1 MDGSARGMLKPMV
14 DPEPRI
20 RRPVTATRM
29 LSVGAGRS
37 FERPDH
43 LATEEPMEIRVGG
56 PGQAA
61 APVAVTMR
69 TPGHDFELAT
79 GFLKSEGL
87 VGSREE
93 IDTVRYCELPDDIEQ
108 QYNIVTV
115 RLRHTFDAERTRRN
129 FVTNSSCGLCGTTS
143 IEQITRH
150 CKPLGKGPSVA
161 RSIIVSLPNRLRDA
175 QSIFD
180 QTGGLHAA
188 GLFDADGNL
197 VLLREDV
204 GRHNALDKLVGH
216 GLLEDILPLSTQ
228 VLMLSGRVSFEM
240 VQKAAVAGI
249 TVLGAVSAPSS
260 LAVESARELGM
271 TLAGFIR
278 GGEFN
283 IYSHPERIDLEN

>member
-1 MDGSARGMLKPMV
+1 MGAGARGMLRAMV
-14 DPEPRI
+14 DPAPHI
-20 RRPVTATRM
+20 RRPVTATRI
-29 LSVGAGRS
+29 LSVGAQRS
-37 FERPDH
+37 LERPDQ

-56 PGQAA
+56 PGQSA

-69 TPGHDFELAT
+69 TPGHDFELAA

-93 IDTVRYCELPDDIEQ
+93 IDSVRYCELPGHIEQ

-115 RLRHTFDAERTRRN
+115 RLRHTFDIEQARRN

-143 IEQITRH
+143 IEQITRR
-150 CKPLGKGPSVA
+150 CEPLGEGPNVA
-161 RSIIVSLPNRLRDA
+161 RSIIVSLPDRLRDA

-188 GLFDADGNL
+188 GLFDTDGNL

-216 GLLEDILPLSTQ
+216 GLLEDILPLSAH

-260 LAVESARELGM
+260 LAVDSARELGI

-278 GGEFN
+278 GEEFN
-283 IYSHPERIDLEN
+283 IYSHPGRIDVEN